1 MINPENLI
9 LSKINYQENRDL
21 IISSL
26 NRDKIKLM
34 IDKIIKNL
42 SAITLKYGVTHLLIG
57 M

>member
-9 LSKINYQENRDL
+9 LSKTNYQENRDL